1 MTARGTRSEC
11 RLLAAPLA
19 ASTEEVSAWPQWTY
33 TGSTVFS
40 LVRGRRLV
48 LVPCVPAWGPR
59 PRRVPGTSMLDCLS
73 LTFHLCMCYLVTL
86 VHSEQYKC
94 CPQNLSSAASL
105 GSAFNV

>member
-11 RLLAAPLA
+11 RLLAASLA
-19 ASTEEVSAWPQWTY
+19 ASTEEVSAWPQWTS

-48 LVPCVPAWGPR
+48 LVPCVLPAWGPR

-73 LTFHLCMCYLVTL
+73 LTFHLCNVTVSL
-86 VHSEQYKC
+86 Y
-94 CPQNLSSAASL
+94 CPQTLSPVHAA
-105 GSAFNV
+105 N